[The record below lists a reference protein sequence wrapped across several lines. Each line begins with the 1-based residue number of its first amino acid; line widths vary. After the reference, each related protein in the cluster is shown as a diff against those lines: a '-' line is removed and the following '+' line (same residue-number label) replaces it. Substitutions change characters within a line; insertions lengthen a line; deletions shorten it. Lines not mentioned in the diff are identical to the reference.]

1 MNERM
6 TGRNGF
12 SDAYSSTHR
21 GPVAVALV
29 ISLTMHILLFVLL
42 TFLPDFSFRRRPPV
56 PSVLNVTMVSLA
68 TPGSGPKA
76 GPIAPDSGGKKDG
89 QATVAEPPKPKP
101 EPPKPK
107 AEPPKPEPPKPAPE
121 KIPEPPKPE
130 PKPEPPK
137 PTVKQETKPAPEAV
151 SLAPKKENAKP
162 PENVQKPQPPPTPS
176 LKETLA
182 KLEKKVAQAP
192 PDPLKSTLDRLRSTV
207 AKEEAVMPKT
217 GGVGSGTAGGSGAA
231 STQGGQGGDSTTGMP
246 GLGLQAMQAI
256 DFYRSLIGMTIEK
269 NWFWSEHLAGGRKD
283 LVTVIVIK
291 ILPNGEIADIWYEKK
306 SGNANFDDVAF
317 KAVKRSNPLPPL
329 PKEYTRPYYEVG
341 LVFTPAGLNK
351 G

>member
-1 MNERM
+1 M
-6 TGRNGF
+6 
-12 SDAYSSTHR
+12 
-21 GPVAVALV
+21 ALA
-29 ISLTMHILLFVLL
+29 ISLAMHILVFVLL
-42 TFLPDFSFRRRPPV
+42 TLLPDFSFRRRPPV

-89 QATVAEPPKPKP
+89 QATVADPPKPKP
-101 EPPKPK
+101 EPPK
-107 AEPPKPEPPKPAPE
+107 
-121 KIPEPPKPE
+121 PEPPKPE

-137 PTVKQETKPAPEAV
+137 QPAKQEVKPAPEAV
-151 SLAPKKENAKP
+151 SLAPKPENQKP
-162 PENVQKPQPPPTPS
+162 PEVQKPQPPPTPS

-182 KLEKKVAQAP
+182 KLEKKVAQEP

-207 AKEEAVMPKT
+207 GKEEAAMPKT
-217 GGVGSGTAGGSGAA
+217 GGGIGNGTAGGSGAA
-231 STQGGQGGDSTTGMP
+231 SNQGGQGGDSTTGMP

-269 NWFWSEHLAGGRKD
+269 NWFFSENLTGGRKD
-283 LVTVIVIK
+283 LVAVLVIK
-291 ILPNGEIADIWYEKK
+291 ILPNGQIADIWYERK
-306 SGNANFDDVAF
+306 SGNANFDDAAF
-317 KAVKRSNPLPPL
+317 KAVKKSNPLPPL

>member
-12 SDAYSSTHR
+12 SDAYAIHR
-21 GPVAVALV
+21 GPVVVALV
-29 ISLTMHILLFVLL
+29 ISLAMHILVFVLL
-42 TFLPDFSFRRRPPV
+42 TLLPDLSFRRRPPV
-56 PSVLNVTMVSLA
+56 PSVLSVTMVSLA

-89 QATVAEPPKPKP
+89 QATIAEPPKPKP
-101 EPPKPK
+101 EPPKP
-107 AEPPKPEPPKPAPE
+107 EPPKPEPPKPAPE
-121 KIPEPPKPE
+121 KIPEPQ

-137 PTVKQETKPAPEAV
+137 QPVKPAPEAV
-151 SLAPKKENAKP
+151 SLAPKPEHQKP
-162 PENVQKPQPPPTPS
+162 QEAPKPQPPPAQS

-182 KLEKKVAQAP
+182 KLEKKVAQTP
-192 PDPLKSTLDRLRSTV
+192 QDPLKSTLDKLRATV
-207 AKEEAVMPKT
+207 GKEETSVPKT
-217 GGVGSGTAGGSGAA
+217 SVGVGNGTAGGSGAA
-231 STQGGQGGDSTTGMP
+231 SSQGGQGGDSTTGMP

-269 NWFWSEHLAGGRKD
+269 NWFFSENLAGGRKD
-283 LVTVIVIK
+283 LVTVLVIK
-291 ILPNGEIADIWYEKK
+291 ILPNGQIVDIWYEKK
-306 SGNANFDDVAF
+306 SGNANFDDAAF
-317 KAVKRSNPLPPL
+317 KAVKKSNPLPPL

>member
-1 MNERM
+1 MNERV

-12 SDAYSSTHR
+12 SDAYATHR
-21 GPVAVALV
+21 GPVFVAMV
-29 ISLTMHILLFVLL
+29 ISLAMHILVFVLL
-42 TFLPDFSFRRRPPV
+42 TLLPDLSFRRRPPV
-56 PSVLNVTMVSLA
+56 PSVLNVTMVSMA

-89 QATVAEPPKPKP
+89 QATMAEPPKPKP
-101 EPPKPK
+101 EPSKP
-107 AEPPKPEPPKPAPE
+107 EPPKPEPPRAAPV

-130 PKPEPPK
+130 PKPEPAKQPA
-137 PTVKQETKPAPEAV
+137 KQEVKPAPEAV
-151 SLAPKKENAKP
+151 SLAPKPENQKP
-162 PENVQKPQPPPTPS
+162 PEVQKPQPPPAPS

-182 KLEKKVAQAP
+182 KLEKKVAQQP
-192 PDPLKSTLDRLRSTV
+192 PDSLKSTLDRLRATV
-207 AKEEAVMPKT
+207 GKEEAAMPKT
-217 GGVGSGTAGGSGAA
+217 GGGIGNGIAGGSGAA
-231 STQGGQGGDSTTGMP
+231 SNQGGQGGDSTTGMP

-269 NWFWSEHLAGGRKD
+269 NWFFSENLTGGRKD
-283 LVTVIVIK
+283 LVTVLVIK
-291 ILPNGEIADIWYEKK
+291 ILPNGQIADIWYERK
-306 SGNANFDDVAF
+306 SGNVNFDDAAF
-317 KAVKRSNPLPPL
+317 KAVKKSNPLPPL

>member
-1 MNERM
+1 MNERI

-12 SDAYSSTHR
+12 SDAYATHR
-21 GPVAVALV
+21 GPVVVALA
-29 ISLTMHILLFVLL
+29 ISLAMHILVIVLMTL
-42 TFLPDFSFRRRPPV
+42 LPDLSFRRRPPV

-76 GPIAPDSGGKKDG
+76 GPIAPDSGGKKEG
-89 QATVAEPPKPKP
+89 QATIAEPPKPKP
-101 EPPKPK
+101 
-107 AEPPKPEPPKPAPE
+107 EPPKPEPPKPAPE

-137 PTVKQETKPAPEAV
+137 QPVKQEVKPAPEAV
-151 SLAPKKENAKP
+151 SLAPK
-162 PENVQKPQPPPTPS
+162 PENQKPQEAPKPQTPPAPS

-182 KLEKKVAQAP
+182 KLEKKVAQTP
-192 PDPLKSTLDRLRSTV
+192 QDPLKSTLEKLRSTV
-207 AKEEAVMPKT
+207 GKEEASVPKT
-217 GGVGSGTAGGSGAA
+217 SSGGIGNGTVGGSGAA
-231 STQGGQGGDSTTGMP
+231 SNQGGQGGDSTTGMP

-269 NWFWSEHLAGGRKD
+269 NWFFSENLTGGRKD
-283 LVTVIVIK
+283 LVTVLVIK
-291 ILPNGEIADIWYEKK
+291 ILPNGQIVDIWYEKK
-306 SGNANFDDVAF
+306 SGNVNFDDAAF
-317 KAVKRSNPLPPL
+317 KAVKKSNPLPPL